1 MKKIFLFA
9 FLSLIVLSSMSFA
22 AMKIGIAGSFGTNS
36 WDTQPILVITPG
48 NLSNIDYDILV
59 GYSSVGMGEDIDAQ
73 VGLLVGGTW
82 WLGMNGPINYGFT
95 ALYYSQ
101 GTTSGATG
109 GDKASDNTIT
119 TLDLMFSA
127 KTPLVASLDARAD
140 VLLYSSV
147 GGKSFGNDIKDSNQM
162 FSTIQLSLQYDFTL

>member
-1 MKKIFLFA
+1 MKKLLLLTL
-9 FLSLIVLSSMSFA
+9 LSLVVLSSMSFA
-22 AMKIGIAGSFGTNS
+22 AMKIGVAGSFGTNS

-48 NLSNIDYDILV
+48 NLKNVDYDILL
-59 GYSSVGMGEDIDAQ
+59 GYSSVGVGEDIDTQ
-73 VGLLVGGTW
+73 IGMVVGGTW
-82 WLGMNGPINYGFT
+82 WLGMNGPINYGMT

-101 GTTSGATG
+101 GTTNGGAG

-119 TLDLMFSA
+119 TLDLLFSA
-127 KTPLVASLDARAD
+127 KTPIVASLDVRAD

-147 GGKSFGNDIKDSNQM
+147 GGKSGGADIKDSNQM